1 MLTPPLIHF
10 LVKLATRAYR
20 RDEKSPWARFFWWY
34 CRVLSSNCLDSKRNP
49 CALML
54 FGPRNMHELTGLQRE
69 NITFGHDFDE
79 DKYWRAVKDA
89 SLLPDLL
96 VLPDGDLTEVLEFL
110 S

>member
-1 MLTPPLIHF
+1 
-10 LVKLATRAYR
+10 
-20 RDEKSPWARFFWWY
+20 
-34 CRVLSSNCLDSKRNP
+34 
-49 CALML
+49 
-54 FGPRNMHELTGLQRE
+54 MHELTGLQRE